1 MLGGDTPPLGLLVR
15 REDECLLSERPAVS
29 LQRTFVPI
37 GFGHAE
43 RSRLTENPVQAGYL
57 AIRNGGSSDI

>member
-1 MLGGDTPPLGLLVR
+1 MLDGYTPPLGLLVR

-37 GFGHAE
+37 GLGHME
-43 RSRLTENPVQAGYL
+43 RSRLTENPFQAGYL
-57 AIRNGGSSDI
+57 AVCNGGSSNL